1 MLNLVKT
8 KNKGFLKILK
18 RVKNINWF
26 YVIVL
31 TFLVAYVSHLILKY
45 HFVLWDEAVYIGI
58 GKYLFSSGQV
68 GLWEEIRPL
77 GIPLLFGGA
86 WKLGLNPVIAG
97 RVIELLFSIG
107 TISLVYLISKEI
119 FNKKIASIN
128 IVIYVITP
136 LFFYNSLRLM
146 TGVPSTFFVLLAT
159 YFFIKKQLFWAGLGA
174 ALAFIFRYPQGLI
187 VLICLLTLLLEF
199 LLSKEQFKQPKQLK
213 IRIKRL
219 IKDFT
224 YFLSGFLPLIIV
236 LFIFNYYKY
245 GSALYPFISAFSHG
259 GNLVHAVESKITG
272 LFFYL
277 IALLQHNLLLCLGV
291 LGFVIAIWQIIRK
304 KPINKTYN
312 KLIIIVLSI
321 ILFYSYLTIIVNKQA
336 RFGIVIIPFLAIL
349 SGYGL
354 NQVLELIFSQT
365 NKKTA
370 NHNITIKQTWLKIL
384 PIALLI
390 IFIIYSFGSSM
401 YMNYQKYNSF
411 PAEKPVI
418 VDEIGRAHV

>member
-146 TGVPSTFFVLLAT
+146 T
-159 YFFIKKQLFWAGLGA
+159 
-174 ALAFIFRYPQGLI
+174 
-187 VLICLLTLLLEF
+187 
-199 LLSKEQFKQPKQLK
+199 
-213 IRIKRL
+213 
-219 IKDFT
+219 
-224 YFLSGFLPLIIV
+224 
-236 LFIFNYYKY
+236 
-245 GSALYPFISAFSHG
+245 
-259 GNLVHAVESKITG
+259 
-272 LFFYL
+272 
-277 IALLQHNLLLCLGV
+277 
-291 LGFVIAIWQIIRK
+291 
-304 KPINKTYN
+304 
-312 KLIIIVLSI
+312 
-321 ILFYSYLTIIVNKQA
+321 
-336 RFGIVIIPFLAIL
+336 
-349 SGYGL
+349 
-354 NQVLELIFSQT
+354 
-365 NKKTA
+365 
-370 NHNITIKQTWLKIL
+370 
-384 PIALLI
+384 
-390 IFIIYSFGSSM
+390 
-401 YMNYQKYNSF
+401 
-411 PAEKPVI
+411 
-418 VDEIGRAHV
+418 